1 MQKGGKVF
9 RLVNSDIIG
18 KLGWIE
24 EMKTES
30 HTHSSSG
37 EKIC

>member
-9 RLVNSDIIG
+9 RLVNSDIIR
-18 KLGWIE
+18 KLGWRK